1 MKPGDLVMDICNYAD
16 ITGAE
21 DMQGRI
27 GIIIEIINFEDEC
40 DGKFDPPRDGIV
52 EVLMENGIIED
63 YEIDELEVISESR

>member
-1 MKPGDLVMDICNYAD
+1 MDVCNYAD

-27 GIIIEIINFEDEC
+27 GIIIDIIKVDCIRAN
-40 DGKFDPPRDGIV
+40 GKFDPDSVDIV
-52 EVLMENGIIED
+52 EVLMENGSIED